1 MQPSS
6 RRRVNARETNLAE
19 KYTAGQCTTVMIRN
33 IPTEYTQDEL
43 IDEVAQV
50 MGYPGLFD
58 FFYLPFDSENDCNV
72 GFCFVN
78 FLDVPT
84 ATAAVKAFHDYRFR
98 KHGSQ
103 KKATV
108 LPAHIQGLENNLRH
122 LKDRAVVLG
131 NHPYSPVVMW
141 KGRKVELSLIFQEL
155 RIQDT
160 LSRFNGVHLTGQ
172 APMPWQAE
180 IAAASRS
187 LPTLPPMAPAQL
199 PLPAAPAMRLQ
210 SPNSWAGP
218 PLPNF
223 PVQVTPDIQQ
233 LLQAL
238 GPLSQVPGGLTGPF
252 HSAQVNPLQQIQPP
266 PIDPL
271 VLASVTAALA
281 ASSAAAM
288 TSVAP
293 QALFPTGVA
302 PTGFGGAAVPVGGA
316 AVPIGGAALPIGGA
330 ALPIGGAAVP
340 QRGATAPATRA
351 PPPLHLAPTGASKL
365 AVLGVTDLFEQD
377 GEDSYDSPEDGSPLY
392 GQRRIPP
399 MTAPAAPTR
408 VDTLTSRFGILG
420 PPRSLSSRGVPPRL
434 GTMPETPAGSA
445 QMTPP
450 QSLGMSESSSMEGPP
465 GGTSG
470 GSPTADAVDD
480 FAPEEGDSQQEDTVE
495 IAIHD
500 AGFDAFEK
508 FLAKFG
514 NH

>member
-1 MQPSS
+1 MQPSN

-43 IDEVAQV
+43 IDEVDQV
-50 MGYPGLFD
+50 MGCPGLFD

-84 ATAAVKAFHDYRFR
+84 ATGAVKAFHDYRFC

-103 KKATV
+103 KKASV

-172 APMPWQAE
+172 SPMPWQAE
-180 IAAASRS
+180 TAGASRS

-199 PLPAAPAMRLQ
+199 PLAAAPGMRLQ
-210 SPNSWAGP
+210 SPNSWAGS
-218 PLPNF
+218 PLPSF
-223 PVQVTPDIQQ
+223 PVQVTPDMQQ

-238 GPLSQVPGGLTGPF
+238 GPLSPVPGGLTGPF

-271 VLASVTAALA
+271 VLASVTAALT
-281 ASSAAAM
+281 ASSASAM
-288 TSVAP
+288 TAAAP
-293 QALFPTGVA
+293 QVLFPNGVA
-302 PTGFGGAAVPVGGA
+302 TTGFGRAAVPFGGA
-316 AVPIGGAALPIGGA
+316 AVPIGGPG
-330 ALPIGGAAVP
+330 VP
-340 QRGATAPATRA
+340 QKGATAPTMRA
-351 PPPLHLAPTGASKL
+351 PPHFHLAPTGASKL
-365 AVLGVTDLFEQD
+365 AVLSVTDLFEQD
-377 GEDSYDSPEDGSPLY
+377 GEDSYDSLPQDGAPHY
-392 GQRRIPP
+392 AQRQISP

-445 QMTPP
+445 HMTPP
-450 QSLGMSESSSMEGPP
+450 LSLGMSGSSLDSP
-465 GGTSG
+465 GGISG
-470 GSPTADAVDD
+470 GWPAADAPGD
-480 FAPEEGDSQQEDTVE
+480 FASEEGDSQQEDAVE
-495 IAIHD
+495 IAIND